1 MSATFTDAVMRSVR
15 PLVLLPILAMLAGCF
30 GAAPPVPK
38 EQYFRLI
45 AAQPAAEAQRPI
57 SGGIEVV
64 PFAGEGVMSE
74 RPLLFSADGG
84 RKLEQRNYAYWTDAP
99 PQMLRDQLV
108 AYLRQAGIAD
118 RVTPSELRLESAYA
132 VRGTIKR
139 LEQLAGA
146 ANGAIIAIELAVLE
160 NSSDRLILSKVYT
173 AEKATA
179 DQSIDEAVAALNA
192 GLDEIFA
199 AFAGD
204 LASADF

>member
-1 MSATFTDAVMRSVR
+1 MRR
-15 PLVLLPILAMLAGCF
+15 LRLQLLLPILVALAGCF
-30 GAAPPVPK
+30 GSAPPVPQ

-45 AAQPAAEAQRPI
+45 ATEPAAQVPQKI
-57 SGGIEVV
+57 TGGIEIV
-64 PFAGEGVMSE
+64 PFAGEGVISE

-84 RKLEQRNYAYWTDAP
+84 RKLEQRNYAYWTSAP

-118 RVTPSELRLESAYA
+118 RVVPSELRLDSAYV

-139 LEQLAGA
+139 LEQLVGGSTGA
-146 ANGAIIAIELAVLE
+146 VIALELAVLE
-160 NSSDRLILSKVYT
+160 NGTDRLILSKVYT
-173 AEKATA
+173 AQKPTA
-179 DQSIDEAVAALNA
+179 GQSIDDAVAALND

-204 LASADF
+204 LAAADL

>member
-1 MSATFTDAVMRSVR
+1 MRNVR
-15 PLVLLPILAMLAGCF
+15 LFVLLPILAMLAGCF

-38 EQYFRLI
+38 EQYFRLM
-45 AAQPAAEAQRPI
+45 AAQPAEQASEQI

-64 PFAGEGVMSE
+64 PFTGEGVMSE

-108 AYLRQAGIAD
+108 AYLRQAGVAD
-118 RVTPSELRLESAYA
+118 SVVPSELRIESAYA

-139 LEQLAGA
+139 LEQLVGSNTGA
-146 ANGAIIAIELAVLE
+146 VMSLELAVLE
-160 NSSDRLILSKVYT
+160 NGSDRLILSKIYT
-173 AEKATA
+173 AERPTSGE
-179 DQSIDEAVAALNA
+179 SIDDAVAALND

-199 AFAGD
+199 AFASD
-204 LASADF
+204 LAAADF

>member
-1 MSATFTDAVMRSVR
+1 MRSVFMRSFR
-15 PLVLLPILAMLAGCF
+15 PFVLLPILAVLAGCF
-30 GAAPPVPK
+30 GSAPPVPR

-45 AAQPAAEAQRPI
+45 ATQPAEQASRPI
-57 SGGIEVV
+57 SGGIEIV

-108 AYLRQAGIAD
+108 SFLRSAGVAD
-118 RVTPSELRLESAYA
+118 RVVPSELRVESAYA

-139 LEQLAGA
+139 LEQLVGA
-146 ANGAIIAIELAVLE
+146 SPAAVISLELAVLE

-173 AEKATA
+173 AERPTSG
-179 DQSIDEAVAALNA
+179 QSIDEAVAALNDA
-192 GLDEIFA
+192 LDEIFA
-199 AFAGD
+199 SFARD
-204 LASADF
+204 IAAAEF

>member
-1 MSATFTDAVMRSVR
+1 MRPVLMRSFR
-15 PLVLLPILAMLAGCF
+15 PLILLPILAMLAGCF
-30 GAAPPVPK
+30 GSAPPVPQ
-38 EQYFRLI
+38 EQYFRLM
-45 AAQPAAEAQRPI
+45 AAQPAERASRPI
-57 SGGIEVV
+57 SGGIEIV

-108 AYLRQAGIAD
+108 DYLRQAGVAD
-118 RVTPSELRLESAYA
+118 RVVPSELRLESAYE

-139 LEQLAGA
+139 LEQLVGSSTGA
-146 ANGAIIAIELAVLE
+146 VISLELAVLE
-160 NSSDRLILSKVYT
+160 ISSDRLIFSKVYT
-173 AEKATA
+173 AERPTSG
-179 DQSIDEAVAALNA
+179 QSIDDAVAALND

-204 LASADF
+204 LAAADF